1 MLTQQSIR
9 DFLAQSDY
17 DIRESGNGR
26 WIDQKCTPDV
36 VCAVADFI
44 CNYVADDSSPD
55 SYAFT
60 SKEIWHSEYASQYVE
75 AVFKK
80 PATKN
85 KNAKHE
91 YDKFFQQPMELLA
104 YANVLG
110 KQKRKG
116 KNYYWVEQINIL
128 EYIALREHNA
138 LTFLVLY
145 IEKTLHDSGL
155 WPVFHTFLQSPSS
168 KTYTEVRNAFFDFTL
183 AYTKISKLLECGRI
197 FTKVLNP
204 LAYSH
209 NTRGTKGGDF
219 SADLI
224 TYDMLMYNRPNFRD
238 IYADKPK
245 GVTRKEYA
253 VTHPIEI
260 NEDYYRYQSNKATR
274 FLRIFNDQTRNGQT
288 EHLEPAHLLDKA
300 THMHHIFPKSLYPE
314 ISFYL
319 ENIIALTPTQ
329 HLNYAHPN
337 GRTQEINEQYQ
348 HLLLLSKADRI
359 RENLS
364 SANVE
369 HIYEF
374 SNLLFVLSTG
384 FEEDTPLSIADMDF
398 CAVVNAINRHYA

>member
-36 VCAVADFI
+36 VTVIADFI
-44 CNYVADDSSPD
+44 FDYVSSHPDCAFSSAD
-55 SYAFT
+55 
-60 SKEIWHSEYASQYVE
+60 IWNLDYASQTIE

-80 PATKN
+80 PGTKN
-85 KNAKHE
+85 KFAKKE
-91 YDKFFQQPMELLA
+91 YNKFFQQPMEMFANAKILLKT
-104 YANVLG
+104 
-110 KQKRKG
+110 KQGRR
-116 KNYYWVEQINIL
+116 NIYQVNRLDIL

-145 IEKTLHDSGL
+145 IEKTLHDSEL

-183 AYTKISKLLECGRI
+183 AYTKINKPLECGRI

-209 NTRGTKGGDF
+209 NTRGTKGGDL

-253 VTHPIEI
+253 ATHPIEI

-314 ISFYL
+314 ISFYP